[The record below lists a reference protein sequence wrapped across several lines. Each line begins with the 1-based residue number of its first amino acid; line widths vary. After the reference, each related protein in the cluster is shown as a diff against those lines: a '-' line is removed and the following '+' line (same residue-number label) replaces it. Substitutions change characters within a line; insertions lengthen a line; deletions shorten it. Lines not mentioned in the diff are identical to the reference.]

1 MRATPYPIPA
11 WRVVLD
17 GQDLTA
23 RLAPRLLDL
32 SLTESRG
39 DEADQVDLRVHDH
52 DGMLALPRRGVT
64 LQVAIGF
71 EGSGLFDKGT
81 FKVDDVEHSGSPDI
95 ITIRARSADLTGAV
109 RRRRERS
116 WHDTTLGDILGAI
129 AGEHSLRTSVAAD
142 LASVAIAHL
151 DQANESDINL
161 LTRLGKRFDA
171 VATVKAGTLI
181 FAPIGA
187 GTTASGQ
194 PLPGV
199 RITRASGDQHR
210 YSVADREKYTG
221 VRAYW
226 SDRRAARRTGVL
238 VGTSANEKKLQ
249 ATYANAQE
257 ARQHAEAEFK
267 RLDRG
272 TAQLSYRLAIGRADI
287 YPEQTVTVSGFK
299 PEIDGT
305 DWLVAKATHTIDGSG
320 GFVTALELE
329 RGGEASAKP
338 SA

>member
-1 MRATPYPIPA
+1 MRP
-11 WRVVLD
+11 
-17 GQDLTA
+17 
-23 RLAPRLLDL
+23 
-32 SLTESRG
+32 S
-39 DEADQVDLRVHDH
+39 
-52 DGMLALPRRGVT
+52 
-64 LQVAIGF
+64 
-71 EGSGLFDKGT
+71 
-81 FKVDDVEHSGSPDI
+81 
-95 ITIRARSADLTGAV
+95 
-109 RRRRERS
+109 
-116 WHDTTLGDILGAI
+116 I
-129 AGEHSLRTSVAAD
+129 AAN
-142 LASVAIAHL
+142 LASVRIPHL

-171 VATVKAGTLI
+171 VATVKGGALI

-199 RITRASGDQHR
+199 QITRASGDQHR
-210 YSVADREKYTG
+210 YTVADREKYTG

-226 SDRRAARRTGVL
+226 GDRKAARRTGVL
-238 VGTSANEKKLQ
+238 VGTSENEKKLQ
-249 ATYANAQE
+249 PTYATAEE

-272 TAQLSYRLAIGRADI
+272 TAQLSYRLALGRADI

-305 DWLVAKATHTIDGSG
+305 DWLVSKATHTVDGGG

-329 RGGEASAKP
+329 RGGESSAEV

>member
-1 MRATPYPIPA
+1 MRATAYPIPA

-17 GQDLTA
+17 GVDLTS

-32 SLTESRG
+32 SLSESRG
-39 DEADQVDLRVHDH
+39 DEADQIDLRLHDH
-52 DGMLALPRRGVT
+52 DGRLALPRRGVE
-64 LQVAIGF
+64 LQVAIGW

-81 FKVDDVEHSGSPDI
+81 FVVDDVEHSGSPDI
-95 ITIRARSADLTGAV
+95 LTIRARSANLTGAV
-109 RRRRERS
+109 RSRRERS
-116 WHDTTLGDILGAI
+116 WHNTTLGDIVGAI
-129 AGEHSLRTSVAAD
+129 AGEHSLRPSIAAD
-142 LASVAIAHL
+142 LARQVIGHL

-171 VATVKAGTLI
+171 VATIKAGTLI

-194 PLPGV
+194 PLPAV
-199 RITRASGDQHR
+199 QITRASGDQHR
-210 YSVADREKYTG
+210 YTVADREKYTG

-226 SDRRAARRTGVL
+226 GDRKAARRTGVL
-238 VGTSANEKKLQ
+238 VGTAENEKKLQ
-249 ATYANAQE
+249 ATYATADE

-272 TAQLSYRLAIGRADI
+272 TAQLSYTLALGRADI

-305 DWLVAKATHTIDGSG
+305 DWLVSKVTHTIDGGSG
-320 GFVTALELE
+320 FTSALELE
-329 RGGEASAKP
+329 RVAENTSL
-338 SA
+338 

>member
-1 MRATPYPIPA
+1 MRAAPYPIPA

-17 GQDLTA
+17 GQDLTD

-39 DEADQVDLRVHDH
+39 DEADELNLRLHDH
-52 DGMLALPRRGVT
+52 DGRVALPRRGVT
-64 LQVAIGF
+64 LQVAIGWR
-71 EGSGLFDKGT
+71 ESGLFDKGT
-81 FKVDDVEHSGSPDI
+81 FVVDDVEHSGAPDI
-95 ITIRARSADLTGAV
+95 VSIRARSADLTGAV
-109 RRRRERS
+109 RSRRERS
-116 WHDTTLGDILGAI
+116 WHDATLGDILGTI
-129 AGEHSLRTSVAAD
+129 AAEHSLRPSIAAN
-142 LASVAIAHL
+142 LASVRIPHL

-171 VATVKAGTLI
+171 VATVKAGALI

-199 RITRASGDQHR
+199 QITRASGDQHR
-210 YSVADREKYTG
+210 YTVADREKYTG

-226 SDRRAARRTGVL
+226 GDRKAARRTGVL
-238 VGTSANEKKLQ
+238 VGTSENEKKLQ
-249 ATYANAQE
+249 PTYATAEE

-272 TAQLSYRLAIGRADI
+272 TAQLSYRLALGRADI

-305 DWLVAKATHTIDGSG
+305 DWLVSKATHTVDGGG

-329 RGGEASAKP
+329 RGGSTTATSTA
-338 SA
+338 